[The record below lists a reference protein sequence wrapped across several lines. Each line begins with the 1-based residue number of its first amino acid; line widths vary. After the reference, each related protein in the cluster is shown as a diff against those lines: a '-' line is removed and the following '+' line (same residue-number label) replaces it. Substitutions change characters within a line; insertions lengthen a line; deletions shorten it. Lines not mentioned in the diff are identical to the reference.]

1 MTGSDRA
8 RLRARIECLRQQLS
22 ALVAERGTLG
32 DPDVLALSAH
42 LDGLVVRY
50 LKATYAVDAVAA
62 PYARSVG
69 DTSA

>member
-22 ALVAERGTLG
+22 ALVTERGTFA

-50 LKATYAVDAVAA
+50 LKTMHAVDAVAA
-62 PYARSVG
+62 PYSG
-69 DTSA
+69 EIGGTSA

>member
-22 ALVAERGTLG
+22 QLATERGTLA
-32 DPDVLALSAH
+32 DPDVLALSAL

-50 LKATYAVDAVAA
+50 LKAMHAADAVAA
-62 PYARSVG
+62 PFAREADG
-69 DTSA
+69 TSA